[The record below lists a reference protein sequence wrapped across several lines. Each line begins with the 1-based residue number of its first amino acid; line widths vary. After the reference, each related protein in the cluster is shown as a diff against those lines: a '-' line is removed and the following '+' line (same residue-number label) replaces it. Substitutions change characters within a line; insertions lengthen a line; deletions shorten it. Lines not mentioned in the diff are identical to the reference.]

1 MRVLAL
7 LALLAALAACSKHEP
22 PPVITA
28 APVKPATVSP
38 APVVAKSVP
47 PAAAIAPASPSSDG
61 KALNAVL
68 SPALLPGASPGDST
82 RGLHSPAAAGLAG
95 RLPNF
100 IGETPQ
106 QVAGND
112 SAFKSIRQDGSA
124 VYDRICATCHMADGN
139 GVPFMQPAIKG
150 SAWISNPDPQLL
162 LSLILRGAAVL
173 GDAANAYDNKMAPQ
187 DALSDA
193 EIAAVATYV
202 RERFAATPITKPVTP
217 AEVAIARARP
227 GLPQ

>member
-7 LALLAALAACSKHEP
+7 LALLFVMAACSKQEP
-22 PPVITA
+22 PPVVSA
-28 APVKPATVSP
+28 APARPAPPPAAPAATP
-38 APVVAKSVP
+38 APVVAA
-47 PAAAIAPASPSSDG
+47 PAAPSPDGAAIF
-61 KALNAVL
+61 
-68 SPALLPGASPGDST
+68 T
-82 RGLHSPAAAGLAG
+82 
-95 RLPNF
+95 
-100 IGETPQ
+100 
-106 QVAGND
+106 
-112 SAFKSIRQDGSA
+112 
-124 VYDRICATCHMADGN
+124 RICATCHMADGN

-173 GDAANAYDNKMAPQ
+173 GEAANAYDNKMAPQ

-202 RERFAATPITKPVTP
+202 RQRFAAVPITQPVTP

-227 GLPQ
+227 RLPQ

>member
-7 LALLAALAACSKHEP
+7 IALLSFMAACSKQEP
-22 PPVITA
+22 PRPVA
-28 APVKPATVSP
+28 AVPAKPAALSV
-38 APVVAKSVP
+38 APVVAKPVP
-47 PAAAIAPASPSSDG
+47 PAG
-61 KALNAVL
+61 
-68 SPALLPGASPGDST
+68 
-82 RGLHSPAAAGLAG
+82 PAAAV
-95 RLPNF
+95 LP
-100 IGETPQ
+100 
-106 QVAGND
+106 
-112 SAFKSIRQDGSA
+112 DGATFESVVKDGA
-124 VYDRICATCHMADGN
+124 EVYDRTCATCHMADGN

-173 GDAANAYDNKMAPQ
+173 GEAANAYDNKMAPQ

-202 RERFAATPITKPVTP
+202 RQRFAAVPITKPVTS

-227 GLPQ
+227 GLPP